1 MVRFTGIILF
11 TLSLVNSWKIWYPKV
26 KRVWDL
32 IKYIACLPVPLRPT
46 GSTQGTMVLPDT
58 DHHSKSTGARS
69 NPSLIKSNRWEPRWE
84 RTAGCQHTQL
94 LPKKKKNQNQN
105 QRERGRDGE
114 DGKEKPEGHAFFPDR
129 SLLSLVGVTVAR
141 ESAWNKGKRGYTHR
155 PVRACG

>member
-1 MVRFTGIILF
+1 MRTQMRE
-11 TLSLVNSWKIWYPKV
+11 NCW
-26 KRVWDL
+26 
-32 IKYIACLPVPLRPT
+32 VPT
-46 GSTQGTMVLPDT
+46 Y
-58 DHHSKSTGARS
+58 
-69 NPSLIKSNRWEPRWE
+69 
-84 RTAGCQHTQL
+84 TAVAK
-94 LPKKKKNQNQN
+94 KKKKNQNQN